1 MIDPG
6 FALLGAAL
14 SMLGSSW
21 YAVLTLRGV
30 VRPNR
35 VTWFLWAAAPGIAFG
50 AQIGDGVGL
59 PAVTTLAV
67 GLGPFL
73 ILCASFVNRSSYWRV
88 SGFDLSCGVVAAVA
102 LLAWLA
108 LDDPVL
114 AVLTALAA
122 DAIGGVPT
130 VVKAWRQPDTE
141 RPLVYLLSAANG
153 TLALLSLSAYDVTT
167 VAFPIYLILLGLTLC
182 AIVWWRGRRPGG
194 VPDHSSSPTKRID
207 DEHRPPRTARPGR
220 PASSLPHHGAAGRG
234 VRARAADRR

>member
-67 GLGPFL
+67 GLGPLL
-73 ILCASFVNRSSYWRV
+73 ILCASFANRSSYWRV

-130 VVKAWRQPDTE
+130 VVKAWRHPDTE
-141 RPLVYLLSAANG
+141 RPIVYLLAAANG

-167 VAFPIYLILLGLTLC
+167 VAFPVYLILLGITMC
-182 AIVWWRGRRPGG
+182 AIVSRRGRRSRALDDSTP
-194 VPDHSSSPTKRID
+194 PTERIP
-207 DEHRPPRTARPGR
+207 DEHRPPRSARPGR
-220 PASSLPHHGAAGRG
+220 PARPLPHHGVAGRG
-234 VRARAADRR
+234 VRPRAADRR

>member
-6 FALLGAAL
+6 YALLGAAL
-14 SMLGSSW
+14 SMMGSSW

-88 SGFDLSCGVVAAVA
+88 SGFDRSCGAVAAVA
-102 LLAWLA
+102 LVAWLA

-114 AVLTALAA
+114 AVLTAVVA

-130 VVKAWRQPDTE
+130 IVKAWRRPDTE
-141 RPLVYLLSAANG
+141 RPVVYLLAAANG
-153 TLALLSLSAYDVTT
+153 SLALLSLSTYDVTT
-167 VAFPIYLILLGLTLC
+167 VAFPVYLILLGLTMC
-182 AIVWWRGRRPGG
+182 ALVSRRGRRPRA
-194 VPDHSSSPTKRID
+194 DHSPTPTERID
-207 DEHRPPRTARPGR
+207 DEHRPPRAARPGR
-220 PASSLPHHGAAGRG
+220 PAHPLPHHGAAGRG
-234 VRARAADRR
+234 VRPRAADHR